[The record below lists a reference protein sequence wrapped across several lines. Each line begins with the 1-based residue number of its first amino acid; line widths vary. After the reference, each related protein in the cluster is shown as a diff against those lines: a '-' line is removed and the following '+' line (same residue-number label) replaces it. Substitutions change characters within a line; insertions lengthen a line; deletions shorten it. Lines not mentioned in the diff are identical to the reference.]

1 MGQTRVVEVSVC
13 YDARSYLS
21 EMSWLAAAV
30 APSSPRA
37 ALPTAAAAPLPA
49 SMILTHR
56 RSSLSER
63 EGGGRMWRGR

>member
-1 MGQTRVVEVSVC
+1 MGPTRVVEVSVC

-37 ALPTAAAAPLPA
+37 ALPNAA
-49 SMILTHR
+49 SMILAHC
-56 RSSLSER
+56 RSSLPER
-63 EGGGRMWRGR
+63 EENVER